1 MRSLSPSLEKDPA
14 TLVEYSA
21 KTYYVGS
28 GLRPALDIN
37 KLLNEWM
44 NCTGKELEQGS
55 HLLMT
60 AIPG

>member
-1 MRSLSPSLEKDPA
+1 MGTLSLMHSLSPSLEKDLA

-21 KTYYVGS
+21 KTSYIGS

-44 NCTGKELEQGS
+44 NCSGK
-55 HLLMT
+55 
-60 AIPG
+60 